1 MRQSKATEQ
10 RYQIALQLAARP
22 QGVTAT
28 QLNAAAYGGKSSR
41 TAAHGRLLRLVAQG
55 ELEEH
60 SVGNKLVY
68 RIAGEGRPHETH
80 GED

>member
-1 MRQSKATEQ
+1 MRQSQATEQ
-10 RYQIALQLAARP
+10 RYQIAMELADRA

-28 QLNAAAYGGKSSR
+28 ELNAAAYGGKSSR
-41 TAAHGRLLRLVAQG
+41 TAAHRLLLRLVASG
-55 ELEEH
+55 KLEEH

-68 RIAGEGRPHETH
+68 RTAGAGRPHETH